1 MMEQERNDM
10 VAYRMKRAN
19 DTLNEIDILV
29 ENNLWNTAINRLYYA
44 CYYAVSALLLKNN
57 IGAQSHSGT
66 RLMFGLHFIK
76 TGTIPKELGKFYTE
90 IFDLRHT
97 GDYDDFIDFTKD
109 DVVTAKTPAKQLI
122 EKIEGLL

>member
-97 GDYDDFIDFTKD
+97 GDYDDFINFTKD